1 MRSPQVLEREGTVNT
16 EDTADSFNRCDRGLS
31 DLQRNILLL
40 ILEKRERE
48 GSDLPQH
55 ELLSD
60 LAGWRIDRVPELEY
74 RGQRFSRA
82 KIGAGKYNRVHASVS
97 RSVARLEMRDLLT
110 VHIWCFHNRR
120 ELSLTTSGLEVA
132 RLLASRAPEGV
143 SARILNR
150 QPLGRLLGRPRQNQ
164 SN

>member
-1 MRSPQVLEREGTVNT
+1 MSNPKVLEREGTVNRGNPVP
-16 EDTADSFNRCDRGLS
+16 SLNRCDRGLS
-31 DLQRNILLL
+31 ALQRNILLL

-55 ELLSD
+55 ELLSH
-60 LAGWRIDRVPELEY
+60 LAGWRIDRVPQLEY

-110 VHIWCFHNRR
+110 VHTWCFHNRR
-120 ELSLTTSGLEVA
+120 ELSLTTSGLAVA
-132 RLLASRAPEGV
+132 RLLASRALEGGV
-143 SARILNR
+143 GL
-150 QPLGRLLGRPRQNQ
+150 Q
-164 SN
+164 